1 MIFVTVGT
9 QLPFDRLV
17 GAVDEWMAVHPNVEA
32 LAQIGRTDSAPLHM
46 PSRDILSRDD
56 LRDAMERTTLIVA
69 HAGMGTILTSLQR
82 GIPILVMPRLH
93 RFGEQRNDHQLATSR
108 ALGRRPNIY
117 VAEDETE
124 VGPMLDRLVPPPAF
138 EGTPLGSDAQPSL
151 LAAIRRSI
159 AEA

>member
-1 MIFVTVGT
+1 MIFLTVGT

-17 GAVDEWMAVHPNVEA
+17 GAVDLWMGDHPEVEG
-32 LAQIGRTDSAPLHM
+32 LAQIGRSTLRPRNMQHRGVMPPAELDDVLASA
-46 PSRDILSRDD
+46 
-56 LRDAMERTTLIVA
+56 TLVVA

-82 GIPILVMPRLH
+82 SIPILVMPRLA

-117 VAEDETE
+117 VAEDETR
-124 VGPMLDRLVPPPAF
+124 VPQMLDRLLPPPPF
-138 EGTPLGSDAQPSL
+138 EGPPLGPDASPGL
-151 LAAIRRSI
+151 LDAVRRSI